1 MGYIYFPLTPALP
14 LGEREN
20 RALALGHTRGGFCQA
35 SVGTIRGWRRLF
47 PLPEGEGKG
56 EGKRRFDSRGQ
67 ADSLCSIKW
76 GQGRGTGIQACQASA
91 LVDLLG
97 ASG

>member
-1 MGYIYFPLTPALP
+1 MGYIYFPLTPALS

-47 PLPEGEGKG
+47 PLPKGEGQG
-56 EGKRRFDSRGQ
+56 EGKRWFDSHRV
-67 ADSLCSIKW
+67 SH
-76 GQGRGTGIQACQASA
+76 IQWTPQ
-91 LVDLLG
+91 
-97 ASG
+97 